1 MGGAGC
7 DAARV
12 AEPGRAER
20 LTPADAAWLRLDR
33 PENRMVVTAV
43 LWLGGTVDAGRL
55 RQHLGERLVTPNPRF
70 RSVVRSRRLPL
81 VPPVWHP
88 DPAFDLALHLI
99 RVDLEE
105 HDAGEAALER
115 LVGELLER
123 PLDPAVAAPWQLVLV
138 DGHRPTP
145 DAAPRSV
152 IVGRLHHALADG
164 AALVRLLLD
173 LADEPAA
180 TALGPPAPR
189 SGGGGGGGWR
199 SSTGWLATKLAIAV
213 PVTTARLLLMPPEP
227 RTPLRGR
234 LGTRKDA
241 AWSAPR
247 PLAQVKAAAT
257 RLDVTV
263 NDVLLAAVAGG
274 LRRHLDRVGAGRL
287 PRHLRVYVPVD
298 LSGGGSR
305 LHRRLGNRF
314 GLLPL
319 RLPVAEPDPA
329 ARVRAVAAAT
339 RAAKRSLVPPATFVL
354 IGVLGVV
361 PGLVRRL
368 VVARLGSA
376 ATAIVTNVP
385 GPREPLTLAGTPIDG
400 IAFWVPQAAAVGVG
414 VSLFSYAGTVRVGVA
429 ADAGLVPD
437 AQRLADALDDA
448 LEELLRDTPSASNP
462 RQGPG
467 V

>member
-1 MGGAGC
+1 M
-7 DAARV
+7 
-12 AEPGRAER
+12 AEAER
-20 LTPADAAWLRLDR
+20 LSPADAAWLRLDR

-43 LWLGGTVDAGRL
+43 LWLAGPVDTGRL
-55 RQHLGERLVTPNPRF
+55 RQHVTERLVAPHPRF
-70 RSVVRSRRLPL
+70 RSVVRQGRLPL
-81 VPPVWHP
+81 VPPVWEP
-88 DPAFDLALHLI
+88 DPAFSLDQHLI
-99 RVDLEE
+99 RLDLDE
-105 HDAGEAALER
+105 HDAGDDALER

-164 AALVRLLLD
+164 AALVRLLHD
-173 LADEPAA
+173 LADTTDTTTADDHASVPSAPA
-180 TALGPPAPR
+180 GDR
-189 SGGGGGGGWR
+189 GRGWR
-199 SSTGWLATKLAIAV
+199 GSVAWLVARLAVAV
-213 PVTTARLLLMPPEP
+213 PVTTARLLLMAPEP

-234 LGTRKDA
+234 LGTRKVA

-247 PLAQVKAAAT
+247 SLVQVKAAAA
-257 RLDVTV
+257 RLDATV

-274 LRRHLDRVGAGRL
+274 LRRQLAGAGVGPL

-298 LSGGGSR
+298 LSAGDT
-305 LHRRLGNRF
+305 RLGNRF

-339 RAAKRSLVPPATFVL
+339 RVAKRSLVPPATFVL

-361 PGLVRRL
+361 PAVVRRL
-368 VVARLGSA
+368 VAARLGSA

-414 VSLFSYAGTVRVGVA
+414 ISLFSYAGTVRIGVA

-437 AQRLADALDDA
+437 AQRLAGALDDA
-448 LEELLRDTPSASNP
+448 LEELLDDTPSAGNP

>member
-1 MGGAGC
+1 M
-7 DAARV
+7 
-12 AEPGRAER
+12 AEPGRGER
-20 LTPADAAWLRLDR
+20 LSPADAAWLRLDR
-33 PENRMVVTAV
+33 PENRMVVTAL
-43 LWLGGTVDAGRL
+43 LWLAGPVDVDRL
-55 RQHLGERLVTPNPRF
+55 RQHLTARLVAPHPRF
-70 RSVVRSRRLPL
+70 RSVVRPHRRLRVRPS
-81 VPPVWHP
+81 WQP
-88 DPAFDLALHLI
+88 DPAFDLNRHLT
-99 RVDLEE
+99 RVELDQD
-105 HDAGEAALER
+105 DAGDAALER

-123 PLDPAVAAPWQLVLV
+123 PLDPAVAAPWHLVVV

-145 DAAPRSV
+145 GAARRSV

-173 LADEPAA
+173 LADEPGDAA
-180 TALGPPAPR
+180 GSAPVAPAHR
-189 SGGGGGGGWR
+189 RTRRGG
-199 SSTGWLATKLAIAV
+199 SAWLAAQLAAAV
-213 PVTTARLLLMPPEP
+213 PWTTARLLLMAPEP

-234 LGTRKDA
+234 LGARKDA

-247 PLAQVKAAAT
+247 PLAQVKAAAA
-257 RLDVTV
+257 RLDATV
-263 NDVLLAAVAGG
+263 NDVLLAGVAGG
-274 LRRHLDRVGAGRL
+274 LRRHLTRVGHEPL

-298 LSGGGSR
+298 LSGGDSP

-319 RLPVAEPDPA
+319 RLPVAEPDPS

-361 PGLVRRL
+361 PEVVRRL

-376 ATAIVTNVP
+376 ATAVVTNVP
-385 GPREPLTLAGTPIDG
+385 GPREPLTLAGTPIEG

-414 VSLFSYAGTVRVGVA
+414 ISLFSYAGTVRVGVA

-437 AQRLADALDDA
+437 AQQLADALDAA
-448 LEELLRDTPSASNP
+448 LEELLDDTPSAGNP
-462 RQGPG
+462 RQGSG